1 MEKEKDLLIR
11 IEDSQRE
18 YMNDSNIR
26 LTNRKKITPSGFVE
40 VYEVDNDKKKNLVA
54 KSNLVVYL
62 GREWLATRI
71 FDFANGSIAPQP
83 DEAIYWFGLGSGGA
97 LPADPFDPVPPTNL
111 DTDLDTEV
119 GINATDATCADF
131 HDGFYFKHPIDLVRF
146 EQDVENSDKYL
157 IVRSEI
163 TIGNDDAVGAN
174 LSEAGLFTSNSA
186 AGGSSGP
193 FHLYARV
200 TFPTITKTVTRQL
213 LFVWYI
219 YV

>member
-11 IEDSQRE
+11 IGDSTRE
-18 YMNDSNIR
+18 YMNDSIKKV
-26 LTNRKKITPSGFVE
+26 TNRKKNTPSGFVE
-40 VYEVDNDKKKNLVA
+40 IYEVDEENKRNLVS

-62 GREWLATRI
+62 GREWLASRI
-71 FDFANGSIAPQP
+71 FNVNNVAIDPEG
-83 DEAIYWFGLGSGGA
+83 DEWICWFGLGTGGV

-111 DTDLDTEV
+111 DTDLDTPI

-131 HDGFYFKHPIDLVRF
+131 HDGFYFKHPVDTVRY
-146 EQDVENSDKYL
+146 EQDVENENRYL
-157 IVRSEI
+157 IAKAEI
-163 TIGNDDAVGAN
+163 TIGNDDAVGN
-174 LSEAGLFTSNSA
+174 HLSEAGLFTANSA
-186 AGGSSGP
+186 AGGTSGP

-200 TFPTITKTVTRQL
+200 TFPSITKTLTRQL